1 MPTISELSA
10 LAALSKLDKFEVER
24 AADNTSYSVT
34 AQDIATFVKTT
45 SNGGFRGSTTK
56 SINDFTVEDVGMWY
70 WVNGETN
77 PTGLTAGVVEIISS
91 AAPDEDN
98 VEATFI
104 QRLSFS
110 DRVFQRMYMNGH
122 FDIWGSLTN
131 NNGAKIQYGNS
142 TDTNVTFP
150 VAFADVPAVVATP
163 INANDTAIYFI
174 QVYGISR
181 TGFQVKKWV
190 TPVLDV
196 KEETESTETQSS
208 GTTTKRTTTTVTGA
222 KWEAADDAA
231 FNWIAL
237 SDVGG

>member
-91 AAPDEDN
+91 SAPDEDN

-110 DRVFQRMYMNGH
+110 DKVFQRMYMNGH

-163 INANDTAIYFI
+163 INANDTAIYFV
-174 QVYGISR
+174 QVYGVSR

-196 KEETESTETQSS
+196 VEETESTETQSG
-208 GTTTKRTTTTVTGA
+208 GTTTKKTTTTVTGA
-222 KWEAADDAA
+222 TWEAADDAA

-237 SDVGG
+237 TDVGG

>member
-56 SINDFTVEDVGMWY
+56 SINSFTIEDVGMWY

-91 AAPDEDN
+91 AAPDDDN

-110 DRVFQRMYMNGH
+110 DKVYQRMYMNGH

-131 NNGAKIQYGNS
+131 SNGAKIQYGNS
-142 TDTNVTFP
+142 TDTDVTFP
-150 VAFADVPAVVATP
+150 VAFADVPVVVATP
-163 INANDTAIYFI
+163 INGNDTSIYFL
-174 QVYGISR
+174 QVYGVSR
-181 TGFQVKKWV
+181 TGFQIKKWV
-190 TPVLDV
+190 TPVQDV
-196 KEETESTETQSS
+196 VEETESTETQSG
-208 GTTTKRTTTTVTGA
+208 GTTTKKTTTTVTGA
-222 KWEAADDAA
+222 TWEAADDAV